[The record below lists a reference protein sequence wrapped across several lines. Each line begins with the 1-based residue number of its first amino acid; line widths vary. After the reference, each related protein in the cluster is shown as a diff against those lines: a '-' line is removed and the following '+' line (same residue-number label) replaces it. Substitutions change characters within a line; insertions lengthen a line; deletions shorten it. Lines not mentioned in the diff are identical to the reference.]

1 MISANISNAFQQ
13 ILHTHPFS
21 FLPPPAVLKNAK
33 VERSCIKHIFP
44 GEGPCTH
51 SIEHFTEILRS
62 SHPYQKL
69 KLKQIYKQ
77 NLNQKLNKENRKKSI
92 KKSKQEFDK
101 Y

>member
-51 SIEHFTEILRS
+51 SIEHFSEILKVIS
-62 SHPYQKL
+62 PKTKTKTVAKQKTNS
-69 KLKQIYKQ
+69 KP
-77 NLNQKLNKENRKKSI
+77 KLNMKN
-92 KKSKQEFDK
+92 
-101 Y
+101 